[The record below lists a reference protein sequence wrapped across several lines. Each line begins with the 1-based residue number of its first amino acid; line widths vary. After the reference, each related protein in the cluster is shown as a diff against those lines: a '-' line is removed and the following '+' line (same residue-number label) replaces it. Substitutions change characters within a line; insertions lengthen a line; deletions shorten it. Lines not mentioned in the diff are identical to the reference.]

1 MMRFFEHIGKYLFLL
16 RKIFSKPER
25 FKIFMKQV
33 LQEIELLGLNSIGL
47 VVIISL
53 FSGAVITLQLGY
65 NMDNPFLPSYLI
77 GMGNRETMLL
87 EFSSTILCLIL
98 TGKIGSQVASEIG
111 SMRVTEQIDSLEM
124 MGINSANYLILPK
137 VVAVLLILPL
147 LSIVSAFLGIAGGL
161 VAGPLAGVV
170 KIADYIEGITFVFK
184 PFYVFFAVVKTFVFS
199 FIMVTISSYFGYNV
213 EGGALEVG
221 KASTNAVVTSSIF
234 ILIFDL
240 ILTQLLLQ

>member
-1 MMRFFEHIGKYLFLL
+1 MNFLIHIGKYLHLL
-16 RKIFSKPER
+16 RKIFSRPER
-25 FKIFMKQV
+25 IKIFFKQV
-33 LQEIELLGLNSIGL
+33 MQEIELLGLNSIGL
-47 VVIISL
+47 VVLISI

-65 NMDNPFLPSYLI
+65 NMDAPFLPTYLI

-98 TGKIGSQVASEIG
+98 TGKIGSHIASEIG

-170 KIADYIEGITFVFK
+170 KTADYIEGITFTFK
-184 PFYVFFAVVKTFVFS
+184 PFFVAFAVIKTFVFS
-199 FIMVTISSYFGYNV
+199 FIIVTISSYFGYNV